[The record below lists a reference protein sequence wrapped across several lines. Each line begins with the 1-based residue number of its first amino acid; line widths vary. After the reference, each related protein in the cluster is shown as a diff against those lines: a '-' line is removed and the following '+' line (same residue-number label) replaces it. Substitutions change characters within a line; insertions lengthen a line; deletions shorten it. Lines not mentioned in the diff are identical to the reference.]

1 MNELE
6 KLVNLSIQFGQMRV
20 LVNREPTHWHVHEF
34 LRLAGEMNEQ
44 KKSLT
49 ATMAN
54 DKSANNYVYQQTNYT
69 TKEYEAEWQRYMN

>member
-1 MNELE
+1 MNSELDN
-6 KLVNLSIQFGQMRV
+6 LVELSIKFGEMRV

-49 ATMAN
+49 TAMAN
-54 DKSANNYVYQQTNYT
+54 DKLANNYIN
-69 TKEYEAEWQRYMN
+69 

>member
-1 MNELE
+1 MTEIE
-6 KLVNLSIQFGQMRV
+6 KLVDLAIQFGQMRV

-49 ATMAN
+49 TAMAN
-54 DKSANNYVYQQTNYT
+54 DKLAILIN
-69 TKEYEAEWQRYMN
+69 K

>member
-1 MNELE
+1 MTEIE
-6 KLVNLSIQFGQMRV
+6 KLVDIAVQFGQMRV

-49 ATMAN
+49 TAMAN
-54 DKSANNYVYQQTNYT
+54 DKLANNYINQQINYIT
-69 TKEYEAEWQRYMN
+69 EGE

>member
-1 MNELE
+1 MTELE

-44 KKSLT
+44 KKSLLT
-49 ATMAN
+49 EIRN
-54 DKSANNYVYQQTNYT
+54 DNVYYD
-69 TKEYEAEWQRYMN
+69 

>member
-1 MNELE
+1 MNDLE
-6 KLVNLSIQFGQMRV
+6 KLVDLSIQFGQMRV

-49 ATMAN
+49 KTTIN
-54 DKSANNYVYQQTNYT
+54 DKPANNYIN
-69 TKEYEAEWQRYMN
+69 